1 MQARIPFLV
10 ATALSLGTGV
20 SVGQD
25 SIPARVIRPLPGGSY
40 VVRIRNDT
48 LIAITQDAAR
58 KSLNLEVELRAAKQE
73 TGAKDSLIAAYERTA
88 KWYDSTLVR
97 QRTLIAELDSLYRG
111 YRDLASGYKRL
122 RGEPWLTF
130 DGGLGETGT
139 DHKPAVLAGLGIR
152 RVRIWG
158 FLQEANA
165 GGFVGVSLRLF

>member
-1 MQARIPFLV
+1 MHDRIPLLL
-10 ATALSLGTGV
+10 AAALWLAPSV
-20 SVGQD
+20 SAGQD
-25 SIPARVIRPLPGGSY
+25 SIPARVIRSLPGGNY

-58 KSLNLEVELRAAKQE
+58 KSLTLEAELRAAKQE
-73 TGAKDSLIAAYERTA
+73 AGAKDSLIGTYELAA

-97 QRTLIAELDSLYRG
+97 QRTLIAQLDSLYLG

-122 RGEPWLTF
+122 GGEPWLTF
-130 DGGLGETGT
+130 DGGLGETGR

>member
-10 ATALSLGTGV
+10 ATALSLGTCV

-73 TGAKDSLIAAYERTA
+73 AGAKDSLIGTYERTA
-88 KWYDSTLVR
+88 RGDDSTLAR
-97 QRTLIAELDSLYRG
+97 QRTLIAELDSLHRG
-111 YRDLASGYKRL
+111 DRDLPSGY
-122 RGEPWLTF
+122 
-130 DGGLGETGT
+130 
-139 DHKPAVLAGLGIR
+139 
-152 RVRIWG
+152 
-158 FLQEANA
+158 
-165 GGFVGVSLRLF
+165 